1 MVPQENLRH
10 SHMFAFQK
18 STKAQS
24 NHISVSPSY
33 IGVNAG
39 SRAGRP
45 GVGHGRTHE
54 SGPTALMRS
63 SSRTRFMRA
72 TSTSAPN
79 LMRIGWIV
87 ALQASAHTRQ
97 HQSTPMRDKRNTRD
111 APCDFARL
119 AIELVAHAE

>member
-1 MVPQENLRH
+1 
-10 SHMFAFQK
+10 MFAFQK

-24 NHISVSPSY
+24 NQISVSPSY

-39 SRAGRP
+39 SSACGP
-45 GVGHGRTHE
+45 GVGQDKTHE

-79 LMRIGWIV
+79 LVRIGWIV
-87 ALQASAHTRQ
+87 PLTHTP
-97 HQSTPMRDKRNTRD
+97 SSKTPIHTYRHRHT
-111 APCDFARL
+111 
-119 AIELVAHAE
+119 V

>member
-1 MVPQENLRH
+1 MNPQEEDQRH

-39 SRAGRP
+39 SSACGP
-45 GVGHGRTHE
+45 GVGHGRTQE

-63 SSRTRFMRA
+63 SSRTFFGTHRTA
-72 TSTSAPN
+72 KP
-79 LMRIGWIV
+79 
-87 ALQASAHTRQ
+87 
-97 HQSTPMRDKRNTRD
+97 
-111 APCDFARL
+111 
-119 AIELVAHAE
+119 